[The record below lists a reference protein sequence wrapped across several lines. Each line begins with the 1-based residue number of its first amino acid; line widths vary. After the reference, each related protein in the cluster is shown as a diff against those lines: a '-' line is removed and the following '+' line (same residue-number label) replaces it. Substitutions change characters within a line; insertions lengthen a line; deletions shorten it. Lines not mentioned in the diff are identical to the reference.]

1 MKMNIKKFVVV
12 AIVCFMIFP
21 IIEGK
26 EEKSG
31 DKITFSEV
39 KSYLEKYPGGK
50 IFIEKLQ
57 EFGLN
62 ENSTGVL
69 KLFCLMITKGYG
81 YAFPPGYQ
89 FAILSSIISI
99 WYYTDGYTQ
108 LYTLSGEEIY
118 NFSQIGVSL
127 IWPIGFFISPSI
139 TKQPGNIIG
148 AGSAVVVIIFQV

>member
-1 MKMNIKKFVVV
+1 MKKFVVI
-12 AIVCFMIFP
+12 AIVCFLIFP

-26 EEKSG
+26 KEKIEERE

-39 KSYLEKYPGGK
+39 KTHLENIPGGK
-50 IFIEKLQ
+50 IIIEKLR
-57 EFGLN
+57 EYGLN

-69 KLFCLMITKGYG
+69 KLFCLMITKGNG

-89 FAILSSIISI
+89 FAIFSSIISI

-108 LYTLSGEEIY
+108 LYTFSGEEIY
-118 NFSQIGVSL
+118 NFSQIGISL
-127 IWPIGFFISPSI
+127 IWPIGFFVSPSI

-148 AGSAVVVIIFQV
+148 AGSAIVVIIFQV